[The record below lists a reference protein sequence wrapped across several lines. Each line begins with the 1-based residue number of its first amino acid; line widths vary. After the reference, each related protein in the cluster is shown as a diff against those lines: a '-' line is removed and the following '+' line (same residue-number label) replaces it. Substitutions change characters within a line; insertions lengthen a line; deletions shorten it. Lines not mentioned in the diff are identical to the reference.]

1 MRYMNDDDK
10 DSPFRVDLDWIPWRK
25 YIQNQEFKMFCSFI
39 TKSNLNILEIGG
51 GDGMKSMLLDKLGHN
66 VVCVDIAPWQD
77 QFFPIIKI
85 KNNELP
91 FESNSFDV
99 ILSSHVIPH
108 VEQKNLLFKE
118 INRVLNSDGIILH
131 EVPSCWWS
139 LFTNFLHYLQI
150 PKFILKSILKNKS
163 KNNLNSDKKISN
175 HNNSP
180 TSKLL
185 TLKKLFAHPVG
196 NNPSFI
202 HELFYFQKSS
212 WKSFF
217 IKNNY
222 EVLKIKN
229 NGLFFTGYGIFKN
242 RFLHFRSILSL
253 VFPTSYFFKL
263 KKYS

>member
-1 MRYMNDDDK
+1 MII
-10 DSPFRVDLDWIPWRK
+10 DSDWIPWRK
-25 YIQNQEFKMFCSFI
+25 YIQNQEFKIFCTFLP
-39 TKSNLNILEIGG
+39 KSNLNILEIGG

-66 VVCVDIAPWQD
+66 VVCVDIEPWQD
-77 QFFPIIKI
+77 SFFPIIKI
-85 KNNELP
+85 KNNKLP

-108 VEQKNLLFKE
+108 VEQKNLLFNE

-139 LFTNFLHYLQI
+139 LFTNFLYYLQI
-150 PKFILKSILKNKS
+150 PKYILKSIFKNKS
-163 KNNLNSDKKISN
+163 KNNLNSDNKISN
-175 HNNSP
+175 QKNSSI
-180 TSKLL
+180 SKFL
-185 TLKKLFAHPVG
+185 TLKKLFTHPLG

-222 EVLKIKN
+222 RIIEIKN
-229 NGLFFTGYGIFKN
+229 NNLFFTGFGIFKN
-242 RFLHFRSILSL
+242 RFLHFRSILSII
-253 VFPTSYFFKL
+253 FPSSYYFKL

>member
-1 MRYMNDDDK
+1 MFFNVLEMII
-10 DSPFRVDLDWIPWRK
+10 DLDWISWRK
-25 YIQNQEFKMFCSFI
+25 YIQNQEFKIFCTFLP
-39 TKSNLNILEIGG
+39 KSNLNILEIGG

-66 VVCVDIAPWQD
+66 VVCVDIEPWQD

-85 KNNELP
+85 KNNKLP

-108 VEQKNLLFKE
+108 VEQKNLLFNE

-139 LFTNFLHYLQI
+139 LFTNFLYYLQI
-150 PKFILKSILKNKS
+150 PKYILKSIFKNKS
-163 KNNLNSDKKISN
+163 KNNLNSDNKISN
-175 HNNSP
+175 QNNSP
-180 TSKLL
+180 VSKFL
-185 TLKKLFAHPVG
+185 TLKKLFTHPLG

-222 EVLKIKN
+222 RILEIKN
-229 NGLFFTGYGIFKN
+229 NNLFFTGFGIFKN
-242 RFLHFRSILSL
+242 RFLHFRSILSII
-253 VFPTSYFFKL
+253 FPSSYYFKL

>member
-1 MRYMNDDDK
+1 MII
-10 DSPFRVDLDWIPWRK
+10 DLDWIPWRK
-25 YIQNQEFKMFCSFI
+25 YIQNQEFKIFCTFLP
-39 TKSNLNILEIGG
+39 KSNLNILEIGG

-99 ILSSHVIPH
+99 ILSSQVIPC
-108 VEQKNLLFKE
+108 VEEKKLLFNE

-131 EVPSCWWS
+131 QVPSPWWS

-222 EVLKIKN
+222 EVLEIKN
-229 NGLFFTGYGIFKN
+229 NGLFFTGYGIFKKKFLYL
-242 RFLHFRSILSL
+242 RFIFSII
-253 VFPTSYFFKL
+253 FPSAYFFKL

>member
-1 MRYMNDDDK
+1 MNDDDK
-10 DSPFRVDLDWIPWRK
+10 DSPFYVDLDWIPWRK

-39 TKSNLNILEIGG
+39 PKSNLNILEIGG

-99 ILSSHVIPH
+99 ILSSQVIPC
-108 VEQKNLLFKE
+108 VEEKKLLFNE

-131 EVPSCWWS
+131 EVPSPWWS

-150 PKFILKSILKNKS
+150 PKYILKSILKNKS

-222 EVLKIKN
+222 EVLEIKN
-229 NGLFFTGYGIFKN
+229 NGLFFTGYGIFKKKFLYL
-242 RFLHFRSILSL
+242 RFIFSII
-253 VFPTSYFFKL
+253 FPSAYFFKL

>member
-1 MRYMNDDDK
+1 MFFNVLEMIIDP
-10 DSPFRVDLDWIPWRK
+10 SLISWRK
-25 YIQNQEFKMFCSFI
+25 YIQNHQVKIFCSFI
-39 TKSNLNILEIGG
+39 PKSNLNILEIGG

-99 ILSSHVIPH
+99 ILSSQVIPC
-108 VEQKNLLFKE
+108 VEEKKLLFNE

-131 EVPSCWWS
+131 QVPSPWWS

-150 PKFILKSILKNKS
+150 PKYILKSILKNKS

-222 EVLKIKN
+222 EVLEIKN
-229 NGLFFTGYGIFKN
+229 NGLFFTGYGIFKKKFLYL
-242 RFLHFRSILSL
+242 RFIFSII
-253 VFPTSYFFKL
+253 FPSAYFFKL

>member
-10 DSPFRVDLDWIPWRK
+10 DSPFYVDLDWIPWRK
-25 YIQNQEFKMFCSFI
+25 YIQNQEFKIFCTFLP
-39 TKSNLNILEIGG
+39 KSNLNILEIGG

-99 ILSSHVIPH
+99 ILSSQVIPC
-108 VEQKNLLFKE
+108 VEEKKLLFNE

-222 EVLKIKN
+222 EVLEIKN

-242 RFLHFRSILSL
+242 RFLHFRSILSI

>member
-1 MRYMNDDDK
+1 MII
-10 DSPFRVDLDWIPWRK
+10 DLDWIPWRK
-25 YIQNQEFKMFCSFI
+25 YIQNREFETFCSFLP
-39 TKSNLNILEIGG
+39 KSNLNILEIGG
-51 GDGMKSMLLDKLGHN
+51 GDGMKSMLFDKLGHN
-66 VVCVDIAPWQD
+66 VVCVDVEPWQD

-99 ILSSHVIPH
+99 ILSSQVIPC
-108 VEQKNLLFKE
+108 VEEKKLLFNE

-131 EVPSCWWS
+131 EVPSPWWS
-139 LFTNFLHYLQI
+139 LSTNFLHYLQI
-150 PKFILKSILKNKS
+150 PKFILKSILKNKA

-185 TLKKLFAHPVG
+185 TLKKLFAHPIG
-196 NNPSFI
+196 YNPSFI

-212 WKSFF
+212 WKNFF

-222 EVLKIKN
+222 EVLEIKN
-229 NGLFFTGYGIFKN
+229 SRLFFTGYGIFKKKFLYL
-242 RFLHFRSILSL
+242 RFIFGII
-253 VFPTSYFFKL
+253 FPSVYFFKL

>member
-10 DSPFRVDLDWIPWRK
+10 DSPFYVDLDWIPWRK
-25 YIQNQEFKMFCSFI
+25 YIQNQEFKIFCTFLP
-39 TKSNLNILEIGG
+39 KSNLNILEIGG

-99 ILSSHVIPH
+99 ILSSQVIPC
-108 VEQKNLLFKE
+108 VEEKKLLFNE

-222 EVLKIKN
+222 EVLEIKN
-229 NGLFFTGYGIFKN
+229 NGLFFTGYGIFKKKFLYL
-242 RFLHFRSILSL
+242 RFIFSII
-253 VFPTSYFFKL
+253 FPSAYFFKL

>member
-10 DSPFRVDLDWIPWRK
+10 DSPFYVDLDWIPWRK

-39 TKSNLNILEIGG
+39 PKSNLNILEIGG

-99 ILSSHVIPH
+99 ILSSQVIPC
-108 VEQKNLLFKE
+108 VEEKKLLFNE

-131 EVPSCWWS
+131 EVPSPWWS

-150 PKFILKSILKNKS
+150 PKYILKSILKNKS

-222 EVLKIKN
+222 EVLEIKN
-229 NGLFFTGYGIFKN
+229 NGLFFTGYGIFKKKFLYL
-242 RFLHFRSILSL
+242 RFIFSII
-253 VFPTSYFFKL
+253 FPSAYFFKL